1 MVSKGQNR
9 DWRKSSIDLKNIRK
23 RLGMTQTHFAAAIG
37 IRVGILRNR
46 EQGHQTP
53 TGPVRVLLQGVD
65 KHPETILEPIRP
77 AD

>member
-37 IRVGILRNR
+37 IRVGTLRNW
-46 EQGHQTP
+46 EHGHRTP
-53 TGPVRVLLQGVD
+53 TGPARVLLQVVD
-65 KHPETILEPIRP
+65 KHPETIPKTIRP